1 MRLDNRMI
9 KIILFILQSCPFAC
23 LLCRS
28 RHQVRFFFSE
38 FNFLAFLKIIII
50 RGKEAWCF
58 SRGETTSI
66 GGGQE

>member
-1 MRLDNRMI
+1 MRQENRII

-23 LLCRS
+23 LLCRR

-38 FNFLAFLKIIII
+38 FNFLAFLKIVII
-50 RGKEAWCF
+50 RKRQAWCF
-58 SRGETTSI
+58 GQGETTSI